1 MCGADP
7 DNSFPTTLVHKVHPR
22 VHGVEYVNAYYK
34 TIREWL
40 ILVHTEQIEPRSAVG
55 TDVTVHP
62 RAYGTD
68 DMTPEAKDAFADSS
82 PCVRGRSKN
91 DFHLLTFIGFIPVR
105 TGADTKFLKQIPVV
119 SKPFF
124 VLDFCNKTSMYH
136 FE

>member
-7 DNSFPTTLVHKVHPR
+7 DNSFPATLVHKVHPR

-40 ILVHTEQIEPRSAVG
+40 I
-55 TDVTVHP
+55 
-62 RAYGTD
+62 
-68 DMTPEAKDAFADSS
+68 
-82 PCVRGRSKN
+82 
-91 DFHLLTFIGFIPVR
+91 PVR

-124 VLDFCNKTSMYH
+124 CLGLLQQNQYVSF
-136 FE
+136 